1 VACFSL
7 FDNNDEKLIYISTAK
22 QELKIYLVNIYFLHW
37 RWDFLGQ
44 TMYGEIL
51 KLKIEIFVSKIFKNI
66 FTKNSKI

>member
-1 VACFSL
+1 L

-22 QELKIYLVNIYFLHW
+22 QELKIYLVNIYFLHL
-37 RWDFLGQ
+37 RCDFLDQ